1 MHVEPNMNAKEQ
13 VRSALEAMPDTASIE
28 DIREEL
34 LVLEGIQ
41 RGLDQADAGELVLHE
56 EVEKQLDKWIGK

>member
-1 MHVEPNMNAKEQ
+1 MQIDPQMNAKEQ

-41 RGLDQADAGELVLHE
+41 RGLDQADAGELIPHE
-56 EVEKQLDKWIGK
+56 EVEKQFEKWIGK

>member
-1 MHVEPNMNAKEQ
+1 MNAKEQ

-28 DIREEL
+28 DIRKEL

-41 RGLDQADAGELVLHE
+41 RGLDQADAGELVTHE
-56 EVEKQLDKWIGK
+56 EVEKQLKKWIGK